1 MFDYSPFFQGFD
13 VIQGDWDRY
22 LGHCFALADEEAE
35 ADDKDEHFLQ
45 VEAKKRRKP
54 RQK

>member
-1 MFDYSPFFQGFD
+1 MINHSPYFQGFD

-35 ADDKDEHFLQ
+35 ADDEDEHFHQ
-45 VEAKKRRKP
+45 AEAKKRRKP
-54 RQK
+54 R